1 MKPLV
6 DRAGAWVP
14 IYNAI
19 SLTMMNRCYFAWLV
33 IAAGMLRCAAEE
45 PKQLPAPQIDRVG
58 FPKNYA
64 ADYTVLRQFERGS
77 NQVVT
82 VYGNATAAKVTGL
95 TNLPFANGAV
105 LVMETATVALDA
117 AGRRVK
123 GADGTL
129 TKGGV
134 NGLHVMRRGQNFG
147 EAYGALRAGEWEF
160 AEYRADGSYIT
171 PPEKSATCAQCH
183 IKAGRDHDFVF
194 RGRLPEVKQ

>member
-1 MKPLV
+1 MVAVGTPC
-6 DRAGAWVP
+6 RAAD
-14 IYNAI
+14 A
-19 SLTMMNRCYFAWLV
+19 
-33 IAAGMLRCAAEE
+33 
-45 PKQLPAPQIDRVG
+45 PKQSPAPQIDRVG
-58 FPKNYA
+58 FPKNYSG
-64 ADYTVLRQFERGS
+64 DYTVLRQFERGS

-117 AGRRVK
+117 TGQRVK
-123 GADGTL
+123 GADGIPR
-129 TKGGV
+129 KVGV
-134 NGLHVMRRGQNFG
+134 AGLHVMRRGQNFG

-171 PPEKSATCAQCH
+171 PPEKSASCAQCH

>member
-1 MKPLV
+1 MKPLE
-6 DRAGAWVP
+6 DREGARVP
-14 IYNAI
+14 LYTAI
-19 SLTMMNRCYFAWLV
+19 SLTMMKRGHLAWPV
-33 IAAGMLRCAAEE
+33 IAAGMFCCASEE
-45 PKQLPAPQIDRVG
+45 PKQLPAPQVDRVG

-64 ADYTVLRQFERGS
+64 ADYTVLRQFERSS

-95 TNLPFANGAV
+95 SDLPFANGAV

-117 AGRRVK
+117 AGRRAK
-123 GADGTL
+123 GADGTF
-129 TKGGV
+129 TKVGV

-147 EAYGALRAGEWEF
+147 ESYGALRAGEWEF

-183 IKAGRDHDFVF
+183 IKAGGDHDFVY
-194 RGRLPEVKQ
+194 RGPLPEVKK